1 MSSKLLINVNDAT
14 PTVVPDTDAD
24 TNVPDTGVF
33 STVHND
39 GVNNTPNMIAPI
51 IGVSVLASVLIA
63 LIVGLAKKH
72 KQKKTNKFSI
82 YSKGH
87 TILRITGIM
96 TLILITTFV
105 ALNYNVKQEDN
116 VSAANNTLT
125 VTTSDIEIDV
135 DLNDK
140 PVFATG
146 ESTVTID
153 SATTAGYTLMAYVD
167 STTTDLKNET
177 NTSSTSTIAML
188 ESTYSQALENNTWG
202 VAIAK
207 PTSQEDTLFRG
218 LPTTEK
224 EAMTIKVASDAT
236 TANDKTTIY
245 YSTYI
250 TPDLDFGTYSGA
262 TITYIAVANIAED
275 DVTVRYHLPDGET
288 DEGIINTVTYNKKH
302 ELAYMGDNCGTSYI
316 GTEPAAIVKTNNLN
330 NDGVQN
336 GGYSPVMEPIEID
349 GDMAFVVAFDTV
361 KAQGAD
367 GVKVNINYKITN
379 AYIAIFKG
387 EWGADEII
395 DDDSGYGINPAALKE
410 SQLMLSFF
418 DGPHMEGRKEY
429 SFDGDTVTIAAI
441 VFNEPDEDYDYGLY
455 AKVFPI
461 FAEQP
466 ENTTVTEETTCCSL
480 KSSEMESKWDK
491 LTQRIFSDEVN
502 YYSSQVLAPGAKKI
516 KMEIDYEL
524 NPGMMLMIAN
534 GNTGAVSL
542 MLGMES
548 LMFGNEAYAVL
559 PFTILGAEDN
569 GVAGTK
575 EVYLDGD
582 AVTFVLFKNGSF
594 VEGRDFEFNA
604 TFYPVYDDEHENT
617 IPTNVNYIERKTGNY
632 REDQA
637 HVFWALD
644 DGGAFS
650 EMPFQNEENVKMLI
664 NLYYDELVGQTID
677 FYEYTLPDPDH

>member
-33 STVHND
+33 STIHND
-39 GVNNTPNMIAPI
+39 GVNNTSNMITPI
-51 IGVSVLASVLIA
+51 IGISVLALALIA
-63 LIVGLAKKH
+63 LIISLVKKH
-72 KQKKTNKFSI
+72 KSKKTNKFSI

-146 ESTVTID
+146 ESTVTVD

-167 STTTDLKNET
+167 STTTNLTNET
-177 NTSSTSTIAML
+177 NASSTSTISML
-188 ESTYSQALENNTWG
+188 ESTHSQALTDNTWG
-202 VAIAK
+202 MAITK
-207 PTSQEDTLFRG
+207 PTSQDDTVFRG

-250 TPDLDFGTYSGA
+250 TPDLDFGAYSGA
-262 TITYIAVANIAED
+262 TITYIAVANMVED
-275 DVTVRYHLPDGET
+275 DVTVNYHMPGDVGGNT
-288 DEGIINTVTYNKKH
+288 RDSADFVNTVAYNKSQ
-302 ELAYMGDNCGTSYI
+302 ELAYMGDNCGTSYV

-395 DDDSGYGINPAALKE
+395 DDDNKYGINPAALEE

-466 ENTTVTEETTCCSL
+466 ENTIVAEETTCYSL

-491 LTQRIFSDEVN
+491 LTQRIFSDEVY
-502 YYSSQVLAPGAKKI
+502 YYSSQVFAPGSEKI

-524 NPGMMLMIAN
+524 SPGMMLMIAN

-548 LMFGNEAYAVL
+548 VSGNRTSTIL
-559 PFTILGAEDN
+559 PFTVLTALK
-569 GVAGTK
+569 GVTAGSK
-575 EVYLDGD
+575 EVYLDGGS
-582 AVTFVLFKNGSF
+582 VTFVLLDDESF
-594 VEGRDFEFNA
+594 VEGRDFTFDA
-604 TFYPVYDDEHENT
+604 KFYPVYDNEHENT
-617 IPTNVNYIERKTGNY
+617 TPVNMSTIVGKTGSY
-632 REDQA
+632 REHAQ
-637 HVFWALD
+637 HLFWSAD
-644 DGGAFS
+644 
-650 EMPFQNEENVKMLI
+650 EIPFPNEKNVKMFI
-664 NLYYDELVGQTID
+664 DLYYDEFAGRTID
-677 FYEYTLPDPDH
+677 LYESIVKDNL